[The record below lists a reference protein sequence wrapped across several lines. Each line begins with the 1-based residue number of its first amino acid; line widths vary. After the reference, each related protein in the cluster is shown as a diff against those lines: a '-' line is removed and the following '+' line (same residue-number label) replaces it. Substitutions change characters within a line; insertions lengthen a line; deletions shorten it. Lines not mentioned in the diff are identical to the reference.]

1 MDITDSSLVESK
13 KLNPKQTLE
22 LLKQTYLK
30 PRAIITEHELSIATT
45 TFYIVQCISTK
56 VFTWTYLVTFTH
68 LLT

>member
-30 PRAIITEHELSIATT
+30 PRAIITEHVRYYCRNIP
-45 TFYIVQCISTK
+45 YHPVHI
-56 VFTWTYLVTFTH
+56 Y
-68 LLT
+68 

>member
-30 PRAIITEHELSIATT
+30 PRAIITEHVRH
-45 TFYIVQCISTK
+45 YYPNV
-56 VFTWTYLVTFTH
+56 TYRPAH
-68 LLT
+68 IY